1 MKIHK
6 DAPKRKEK
14 KKMSQEWIS
23 WARCF
28 PIYGDR
34 SRYSNK
40 CWVCLCCSLCISG
53 LLSYYPEHFSLILFL
68 FTWTYDD
75 RWSFSLNGI
84 RWQTKEKRKEKNR
97 RTHGDLHIC
106 WKNGAHADW
115 AYGYRWARKRIG
127 IKKCVDLKQTQLD
140 INVLNDMIYGEHCA
154 ENAFWPQR
162 IFMCLL
168 WYIMD
173 LAVVWMNFKKNKWT
187 SGRLRPLS
195 FIRIIL
201 IFVINW
207 MSLTLEIKHFSHYY
221 NFRNELNISTSI
233 FQHFKIYNQFIVSH
247 WKYIYMFHFHTVI
260 TLMFRNIAQ
269 RSAQKIPSRVFINCE
284 FFQCFFFLFPSIS
297 FYSIRFYWSSN
308 HHNVTGKSTNMN

>member
-1 MKIHK
+1 MLQFMYIWPLKLLSRAFFPHSFSLHLDVRWSVIIFVEWNK
-6 DAPKRKEK
+6 MTDEGEKKRKE
-14 KKMSQEWIS
+14 
-23 WARCF
+23 
-28 PIYGDR
+28 
-34 SRYSNK
+34 
-40 CWVCLCCSLCISG
+40 L
-53 LLSYYPEHFSLILFL
+53 
-68 FTWTYDD
+68 
-75 RWSFSLNGI
+75 
-84 RWQTKEKRKEKNR
+84 R

-284 FFQCFFFLFPSIS
+284 FFQCFFFFFRRFHSIQFDSIDHRIITTSPANQPIWINFYWLCVLCVGHDFDRVEHFKTFS
-297 FYSIRFYWSSN
+297 FYSFY
-308 HHNVTGKSTNMN
+308 HRYK